1 MAEGKRPV
9 VGPDTRTPLGDKGPE
24 RGVRVAMGAHIR
36 IVRDQ
41 IKLAVI
47 DSEMGKTFEV
57 YCDEPPSIGGD
68 DEHPQPLHYVAAGVG
83 F

>member
-1 MAEGKRPV
+1 
-9 VGPDTRTPLGDKGPE
+9 
-24 RGVRVAMGAHIR
+24 MGAHIR

-41 IKLAVI
+41 IKLAEI

>member
-1 MAEGKRPV
+1 MGDRKQPV
-9 VGPDTRTPLGDKGPE
+9 VGPDTRAPLDDRGPE

-41 IKLAVI
+41 IKVAEI
-47 DSEMGKTFEV
+47 GSELGKTFEV

-68 DEHPQPLHYVAAGVG
+68 DEHPQPLQYVAAGVG